1 MLSIGQSPIIYKGRR
16 VLSRRKK
23 GPHSVGDLVASEQL
37 VMYRNGEDVLKNE
50 VFGVPSMEQWVK
62 NLTSVAWFTAEMW
75 FTP

>member
-1 MLSIGQSPIIYKGRR
+1 M
-16 VLSRRKK
+16 
-23 GPHSVGDLVASEQL
+23 GDLVASEQL

-75 FTP
+75 FNP